1 MLTKTPLEIEKAAQ
15 SASIR
20 IINSGDDIIIKQ
32 VFDIKNK
39 SNIGVLI
46 LLLGSVFLI
55 YTGIIGT
62 GELMIKLAWMGL
74 SLFMLVV
81 SLLLL
86 IVQFIDKVTLYR
98 KGLTVINKL
107 KKTTLPYSIDMIA
120 AMKMEEVEV
129 KGRYTT
135 SLFCVVKLYL
145 ITQGEEVQIFTFQT
159 PIAQKQEA
167 IALGEYLTKIIND
180 RMVAVK
186 QSITILPT

>member
-1 MLTKTPLEIEKAAQ
+1 MTPPEIEKAAQ

-39 SNIGVLI
+39 SNIGVLL

-55 YTGIIGT
+55 YTGIVGT
-62 GELMIKLAWMGL
+62 GELMIKLVWMGL

-86 IVQFIDKVTLYR
+86 IAQFIDKVTLS
-98 KGLTVINKL
+98 KTSIAVAHKL
-107 KKTTLPYSIDMIA
+107 KKTNLPYSIDMIA
-120 AMKMEEVEV
+120 AMKMEEVMV
-129 KGRYTT
+129 KGRYTN

-145 ITQGEEVQIFTFQT
+145 ITQGKEVQIFTFQT

-180 RMVAVK
+180 RIVAVK